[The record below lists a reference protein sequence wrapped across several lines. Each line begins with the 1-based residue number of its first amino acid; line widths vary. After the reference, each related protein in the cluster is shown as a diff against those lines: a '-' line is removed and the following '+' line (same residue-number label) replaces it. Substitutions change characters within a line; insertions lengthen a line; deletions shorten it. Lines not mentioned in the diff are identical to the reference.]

1 MGTSPVPV
9 PAGIITSASISQTDD
24 IQDVS
29 ARTVGEQ
36 EVLLW
41 QRGRQGRQSVSNIV
55 RVQSP
60 SPPLLS
66 FPPLPLE
73 VGPLNPAMGLGER
86 CKLPRRVWGQ
96 APAANDFGAF
106 SG

>member
-60 SPPLLS
+60 SPTGPTLPSPLLS
-66 FPPLPLE
+66 LE
-73 VGPLNPAMGLGER
+73 VGPLNPARESG
-86 CKLPRRVWGQ
+86 
-96 APAANDFGAF
+96 GAL
-106 SG
+106 